1 MKSLGIVRKIDELGR
16 IVLHIETR
24 KRLNLGPKDPVEI
37 FVEKDRVVLKKY
49 EPTCV
54 FCGDS
59 DDIVMY
65 NDKRICKSC
74 LEDIKKS
81 DI

>member
-16 IVLHIETR
+16 IVLPIEIR
-24 KRLNLGPKDPVEI
+24 KRLGIGPKDPVEI

-49 EPTCV
+49 EPTCI

-59 DDIVMY
+59 DNVIIY
-65 NDKRICKSC
+65 KDKRICKSC
-74 LEDIKKS
+74 IEDLKTNQL
-81 DI
+81 